1 MDLSKLVVK
10 AILLMESSGGQ
21 VIGLTSDG
29 SSTNRTMW
37 NLLGVYIN
45 IIINNKYQK
54 LKIII
59 ISHLF
64 IFDKL
69 IRLMRSWIVLKTIL
83 KIHLIVAERYLYSLM
98 HPIF

>member
-1 MDLSKLVVK
+1 VDLSKLVVK

-29 SSTNRTMW
+29 ASTNRTMW

>member
-1 MDLSKLVVK
+1 MDLAKLVVK
-10 AILLMESSGGQ
+10 AILLLESSGGQ

-29 SSTNRTMW
+29 ASTNRTMW

-69 IRLMRSWIVLKTIL
+69 I
-83 KIHLIVAERYLYSLM
+83 
-98 HPIF
+98 